1 MNKIAPC
8 LACVRSMGRR
18 VGRYHPRRVDES
30 SAEMTKEEGR
40 GDARNVSCSAVT
52 AVSGRDGW
60 RSSECATV
68 CLLVRGINLYRVW
81 PRAHET
87 GQGEPI
93 RIGLIPRLRRN
104 LMWGLRKE
112 PI

>member
-40 GDARNVSCSAVT
+40 GDAVNVSCSAVT

-68 CLLVRGINLYRVW
+68 CLLEASICIAFGHEHMKRGRENQSES
-81 PRAHET
+81 A
-87 GQGEPI
+87 
-93 RIGLIPRLRRN
+93 
-104 LMWGLRKE
+104 
-112 PI
+112 